1 LAATAVR
8 ALNGGR
14 QIGEGAVFDPDDL
27 AAAGGLLHR
36 RTLLSGGL
44 LALGAGSAAA
54 AQEAGIGPGSPVTMK
69 TPGAPFS
76 AYGMPSHWRQS
87 IKRSIA
93 NPPGRPGTGVSRTPL
108 EFLEGS
114 ITPTGLHFERHHNGV
129 PDIDPD
135 RHQLYIHGLVKRP
148 LAFSLDALMRYPME
162 SHVRF
167 VECAGNSGGL
177 AAAEP
182 AQQGA
187 GNLHGLVSC
196 SEWTGVP
203 LGVLLEEAG
212 VDPRAKWMLAEGAD
226 AAGMSRS
233 VPLWKGLQDA
243 MIALYQNGEPLRAE
257 NGFPMRLLLPG
268 FQGNINV
275 KWLRRLK
282 LLEGPVYT
290 KDETSRYSEL
300 MPDGKA
306 RIFMLQMGV
315 KSVITRPSPGLTM
328 SGPGVYE
335 ISGLAWS
342 GAGRVRR
349 VEVSADGGKSWAEA
363 QLPELNPSRGL
374 TRFRLA
380 WAWSGQPAVLIS
392 RATDEIGAVQP
403 TRKAW
408 LADFAPGQAYHLNA
422 MTSWGVDAAGKVSHV
437 YV

>member
-1 LAATAVR
+1 M
-8 ALNGGR
+8 
-14 QIGEGAVFDPDDL
+14 FDPDDL
-27 AAAGGLLHR
+27 AADGGLLHR
-36 RTLLSGGL
+36 RTLLRGGL

-54 AQEAGIGPGSPVTMK
+54 AQEAAGIGPGSPASMK

-93 NPPGRPGTGVSRTPL
+93 NPPGRPGTGISRTPL
-108 EFLEGS
+108 EYLEGS

-135 RHQLYIHGLVKRP
+135 KHQLYIHGLVKRP
-148 LAFSLDALMRYPME
+148 LAFGLDALMRYPME

-167 VECAGNSGGL
+167 VECAGNSGGMI
-177 AAAEP
+177 AAEP
-182 AQQGA
+182 AQQSA
-187 GNLHGLVSC
+187 GTLHGLVSC

-203 LGVLLEEAG
+203 LSVLLDEAG
-212 VDPRAKWMLAEGAD
+212 VDPKAKWMLAEGAD

-282 LLEGPVYT
+282 LLDGPVFT

-315 KSVITRPSPGLTM
+315 KSVITRPSPGLSM

-335 ISGLAWS
+335 ISGMAWS
-342 GAGRVRR
+342 GAGRIRK
-349 VEVSADGGKSWAEA
+349 VEVSADGGRSWAEA
-363 QLPELNPSRGL
+363 QLPELNPAKGV
-374 TRFRLA
+374 TRFRLP

-392 RATDEIGAVQP
+392 RATDETGAVQP

-408 LADFAPGQAYHLNA
+408 LADYAPGQAYHYHA
-422 MTSWGVDAAGKVSHV
+422 MTSWGVNASGKVSHV
-437 YV
+437 YVQ

>member
-1 LAATAVR
+1 M
-8 ALNGGR
+8 
-14 QIGEGAVFDPDDL
+14 FDPDDV
-27 AAAGGLLHR
+27 AGGGGLLHR
-36 RTLLSGGL
+36 RTLLQGGL

-54 AQEAGIGPGSPVTMK
+54 AQETGIGAGSPAGMK

-87 IKRSIA
+87 IRRSIA

-167 VECAGNSGGL
+167 VECAGNSGGMV
-177 AAAEP
+177 APEP

-187 GNLHGLVSC
+187 GGLHGLVSC

-203 LGVLLEEAG
+203 LSVLLDEAG
-212 VDPRAKWMLAEGAD
+212 VDPRVRWILAEGAD

-233 VPLWKGLQDA
+233 VPLWKGMQDA

-282 LLEGPVYT
+282 LLEAPVYT

-300 MPDGKA
+300 MPDGTA

-335 ISGLAWS
+335 ISGMAWS
-342 GAGRVRR
+342 GAGRIRK
-349 VEVSADGGKSWAEA
+349 VEVSADGGRSWAEA
-363 QLPELNPSRGL
+363 QLPELIPSKGV
-374 TRFRLA
+374 TRFRLP
-380 WAWSGQPAVLIS
+380 WAWSGQPAVLVS
-392 RATDEIGAVQP
+392 RATDETGAVQP

-408 LADFAPGQAYHLNA
+408 LADYAPGQAYHYNA
-422 MTSWGVDAAGKVSHV
+422 LASWDVDASGKVSHV
-437 YV
+437 YAS

>member
-1 LAATAVR
+1 MIDFDDDVAA
-8 ALNGGR
+8 G
-14 QIGEGAVFDPDDL
+14 
-27 AAAGGLLHR
+27 GGLLHR
-36 RTLLSGGL
+36 RTLLRGGL

-54 AQEAGIGPGSPVTMK
+54 AQEAGIGAGSPASMK
-69 TPGAPFS
+69 APGAPFS

-87 IKRSIA
+87 IRRAIA
-93 NPPGRPGTGVSRTPL
+93 SPPGRPGTGISRTPL
-108 EFLEGS
+108 EYLEGS

-148 LAFSLDALMRYPME
+148 LAFGLDALMRYPME

-167 VECAGNSGGL
+167 VECAGNSGGMV
-177 AAAEP
+177 APEP

-187 GNLHGLVSC
+187 GGLHGLVSC

-203 LGVLLEEAG
+203 LSVLLDEAG
-212 VDPRAKWMLAEGAD
+212 VDPKAKWILAEGAD

-233 VPLWKGLQDA
+233 VPLWKGMQDA

-282 LLEGPVYT
+282 LVEGPVYT

-335 ISGLAWS
+335 ISGMAWS
-342 GAGRVRR
+342 GSGRIRK
-349 VEVSADGGKSWAEA
+349 VEVSADGGRSWAEA
-363 QLPELNPSRGL
+363 QLGELNPSKGV
-374 TRFRLA
+374 TRFRA
-380 WAWSGQPAVLIS
+380 PWAWSGQPALLIS
-392 RATDEIGAVQP
+392 RATDETGAVQP
-403 TRKAW
+403 PRKAW
-408 LADFAPGQAYHLNA
+408 LAEYAPGQAYHYNA
-422 MTSWGVDAAGKVSHV
+422 LTSWGVDASGKVSHV
-437 YV
+437 YAS

>member
-1 LAATAVR
+1 MARVQSKGQT
-8 ALNGGR
+8 
-14 QIGEGAVFDPDDL
+14 GEGAVYDPDDL
-27 AAAGGLLHR
+27 AAGGGLLHR

-54 AQEAGIGPGSPVTMK
+54 AQEAGIGAGSPATMK

-87 IKRSIA
+87 IRRSIA

-148 LAFSLDALMRYPME
+148 LALSLDALMRYPME

-177 AAAEP
+177 SAAEP

-203 LGVLLEEAG
+203 LGILLQEAG
-212 VDPRAKWMLAEGAD
+212 VDPRAKWILAEGAD

-233 VPLWKGLQDA
+233 APLWKGLQDA
-243 MIALYQNGEPLRAE
+243 MVALYQNGEPLRAE

-315 KSVITRPSPGLTM
+315 KSVITRPSLGLTM

-335 ISGLAWS
+335 ISGMAWS
-342 GAGRVRR
+342 GAGRIRR

-363 QLPELNPSRGL
+363 QLPELNPSKGV

-392 RATDEIGAVQP
+392 RATDETGAVQP

-408 LADFAPGQAYHLNA
+408 LADYAPGQAYHLNA
-422 MTSWGVDAAGKVSHV
+422 MTSWGVDTAGKVTHV
-437 YV
+437 YAT